1 MAAYQ
6 LTLRNDKTRLYDRF
20 ALFLLLFQL
29 VPAGWIVSSG
39 AFVVPVKTAA
49 VAAILLTLAAMAA
62 YLGWLLTAAKQILFY
77 LAILVA
83 VPCWW
88 LAGNGWAGP
97 AIAVLALLY
106 YLARKKPVVEVS
118 QAGVRY
124 PSLANRHFSWQQ
136 IANIVLKDGL
146 LTIDLQNNQLIQ
158 QPLDEN
164 NPAPNEADFNEFC
177 RQQLS
182 QPQS

>member
-20 ALFLLLFQL
+20 ALFLLLFQF
-29 VPAGWIVSSG
+29 VPAGWVLSSE
-39 AFVVPVKTAA
+39 AYVVPVKIAA
-49 VAAILLTLAAMAA
+49 FAVILLTLAATAA
-62 YLGWLLTAAKQILFY
+62 YLGWLQAAAKHILFS
-77 LAILVA
+77 LAIVVA

-88 LAGNGWAGP
+88 LAGNNWAGP
-97 AIAVLALLY
+97 AILVLALLY
-106 YLARKKPVVEVS
+106 FLARKKPIVQVS

-124 PSLANRHFSWQQ
+124 PSFANRHFSWQD

-177 RQQLS
+177 RKQLA
-182 QPQS
+182 QPHS